1 MNMNTKKITTV
12 GILCAMAM
20 IINLLIS
27 FPMVPAAS
35 FLRYDPKDIV
45 IIIGGYIYG
54 PMTVVV
60 MSAIVYGTSDTF
72 ITFFHCVRL
81 LLFGTHLFC
90 PVFEKTYCYF
100 FLFLLY

>member
-35 FLRYDPKDIV
+35 F
-45 IIIGGYIYG
+45 
-54 PMTVVV
+54 
-60 MSAIVYGTSDTF
+60 
-72 ITFFHCVRL
+72 
-81 LLFGTHLFC
+81 
-90 PVFEKTYCYF
+90 
-100 FLFLLY
+100 

>member
-1 MNMNTKKITTV
+1 M
-12 GILCAMAM
+12 CAYLNGFQCA
-20 IINLLIS
+20 
-27 FPMVPAAS
+27 
-35 FLRYDPKDIV
+35 V
-45 IIIGGYIYG
+45 IFC
-54 PMTVVV
+54 VVV